1 MAISQDVE
9 ESGQEAAGQPFL
21 QDESKWTH
29 NSEERRP
36 WMVYLS
42 TLVAVCGSY
51 EFGTCAGYS
60 SPTQSAIINDLHLS
74 LAEFS
79 LFGSILTFGAM
90 IGAITSG
97 PIGDLLGRKGAM
109 RVATGAC
116 VAGWLAIYFAQG
128 VVALDI
134 GRFATGYGMGVFS
147 YVVPIFIA
155 EIAPKN
161 LRGAL
166 TTLNQFMICTAVS
179 ISFIIG
185 NVLSW
190 RTLALIGLVP
200 CVILTFGLFFIPES
214 PRWLAKE
221 RRQKEFETALQK
233 LRGEDVDV
241 SQEAAEIQDFVT
253 TLEQLPKP
261 KVTDLFQRMYLRSVI
276 IGVGLMVCQ
285 QFGGINAICFY
296 VANIF
301 ESAGFSVFIGTIS
314 YAILQVVVTGIG
326 GLLMDKAGRKPLI
339 LVSASGLVLGCLLDA
354 IAFYLKENN
363 LAIQAVPLLTVAG
376 VLVYI
381 GSFSIGMG
389 AVPWVVM
396 SEIFPINIKGL
407 AGSMATLTNWFGA
420 WACSYTFNFLMAWSS
435 YGTFLIYA
443 VINAMAI
450 GFVVLIVPE
459 TKGRSLEQ
467 IQAAING

>member
-1 MAISQDVE
+1 MAIRQDEE

-42 TLVAVCGSY
+42 SLVAVCGSY

-74 LAEFS
+74 LAEHS
-79 LFGSILTFGAM
+79 GALRQM
-90 IGAITSG
+90 E
-97 PIGDLLGRKGAM
+97 KGNEEWPAM

-116 VAGWLAIYFAQG
+116 VAGWLTIYFA
-128 VVALDI
+128 
-134 GRFATGYGMGVFS
+134 
-147 YVVPIFIA
+147 
-155 EIAPKN
+155 
-161 LRGAL
+161 
-166 TTLNQFMICTAVS
+166 QFMICTAVS

-190 RTLALIGLVP
+190 RTLALTALVP

-214 PRWLAKE
+214 PRWLMLNMNQAKE
-221 RRQKEFETALQK
+221 RRQKEFEMALRK

-276 IGVGLMVCQ
+276 SFIVCT
-285 QFGGINAICFY
+285 
-296 VANIF
+296 
-301 ESAGFSVFIGTIS
+301 AGFSVFVGTIS
-314 YAILQVVVTGIG
+314 YAIIQVVVTGIG
-326 GLLMDKAGRKPLI
+326 GLLMDKAGRKPLL
-339 LVSASGLVLGCLLDA
+339 LVSASGLVLGCTLDA
-354 IAFYLKENN
+354 IAFYLRENK
-363 LAIQAVPLLTVAG
+363 LAIQAAPLLTVAG

-389 AVPWVVM
+389 PVPWVVM

-443 VINAMAI
+443 VVNAMAI

-459 TKGRSLEQ
+459 TKGKSLEQ

>member
-1 MAISQDVE
+1 
-9 ESGQEAAGQPFL
+9 
-21 QDESKWTH
+21 
-29 NSEERRP
+29 
-36 WMVYLS
+36 
-42 TLVAVCGSY
+42 
-51 EFGTCAGYS
+51 
-60 SPTQSAIINDLHLS
+60 
-74 LAEFS
+74 
-79 LFGSILTFGAM
+79 M

-116 VAGWLAIYFAQG
+116 VAGWLTIYFAQG
-128 VVALDI
+128 VVALDV

-147 YVVPIFIA
+147 YVVPVFIA

-190 RTLALIGLVP
+190 RTLALTALVP

-221 RRQKEFETALQK
+221 RRQKEFEMALRK

-285 QFGGINAICFY
+285 QFGGINSICFY

-301 ESAGFSVFIGTIS
+301 ESAGFSVFVGTIS
-314 YAILQVVVTGIG
+314 YAIIQVVVTGIG
-326 GLLMDKAGRKPLI
+326 GLLMDKAGRKPLL
-339 LVSASGLVLGCLLDA
+339 LVSASGLVLGCTLDA
-354 IAFYLKENN
+354 IAFYLRENK
-363 LAIQAVPLLTVAG
+363 LAIQAAPLLTVAG

-389 AVPWVVM
+389 PVPWVVM

-443 VINAMAI
+443 VVNAMAI

-459 TKGRSLEQ
+459 TKGKSLEQ